1 MNLSLRCAV
10 AVWQRNLTVYRH
22 TYKLNLVPN
31 FFEPV
36 FYLLA
41 MGVGLGSYVTLGS
54 GEPYLRFLAP
64 GLVAAAAMNGATF
77 ETTYNSF
84 VRMTFQR
91 TYEGMLTTPVSVDD
105 IAVGEML
112 WAITRSVIYGGIFLF
127 IVLLFGL
134 MQPASALLA
143 LPVIALTGALFAA
156 IGLAFTAHVPHI
168 EAYSWYYTM
177 FLTPLFLLSG
187 IFFPL
192 EERFPPWAV
201 GIAWATPLYHAAG
214 LVRAASVGRL
224 LDVHY
229 ASLGYMTVVTILL
242 TWVALRRLRRR
253 LTA

>member
-1 MNLSLRCAV
+1 MNVSARCAW

-54 GEPYLRFLAP
+54 GEPYLHFLAP

-105 IAVGEML
+105 IAVGELL
-112 WAITRSVIYGGIFLF
+112 WAVTRALIYGGIFLV
-127 IVLLFGL
+127 IVVAFGL
-134 MQPASALLA
+134 IPPLRAPLA
-143 LPVIALTGALFAA
+143 LPVIALCGAMFAA
-156 IGLAFTAHVPHI
+156 LGQAFTAYVRNI
-168 EAYSWYYTM
+168 EMYSWYYTM
-177 FLTPLFLLSG
+177 FLTPLFLFSS

-201 GIAWATPLYHAAG
+201 TVASFTPLYHAAG
-214 LVRAASVGRL
+214 LMRGVVSGRFAGAEAASLSYCVVATLLLVSIALRKLRGRL
-224 LDVHY
+224 L
-229 ASLGYMTVVTILL
+229 A
-242 TWVALRRLRRR
+242 
-253 LTA
+253 

>member
-1 MNLSLRCAV
+1 MNLSLRCAL

-54 GEPYLRFLAP
+54 GEPYLHFLAP

-105 IAVGEML
+105 IAIGELL
-112 WAITRSVIYGGIFLF
+112 WAVTRALIYGGIFLV
-127 IVLLFGL
+127 IVVAFGL
-134 MQPASALLA
+134 IPPARAPLA
-143 LPVIALTGALFAA
+143 LPVIALCGVMFAA
-156 IGLAFTAHVPHI
+156 LGQAFTAYVKNI
-168 EAYSWYYTM
+168 EMYSWYYTM
-177 FLTPLFLLSG
+177 FLTPLFLFSS

-201 GIAWATPLYHAAG
+201 KLALATPLFHAAG
-214 LVRAASVGRL
+214 LMRSVAGGRFGL
-224 LDVHY
+224 ADA
-229 ASLGYMTVVTILL
+229 ASLGYCVVSTVVLVAIALKKLRSRLL
-242 TWVALRRLRRR
+242 A
-253 LTA
+253 

>member
-1 MNLSLRCAV
+1 MNLSPRCAC

-41 MGVGLGSYVTLGS
+41 MGVGLGSYVALGS
-54 GEPYLRFLAP
+54 GEPYLHFLAP

-105 IAVGEML
+105 IVVGELL
-112 WAITRSVIYGGIFLF
+112 WAVTRALIYGGIFLF
-127 IVLLFGL
+127 IVVLFGL
-134 MQPASALLA
+134 IPPARAPLA
-143 LPVIALTGALFAA
+143 LPVIALTGAMFAA
-156 IGLAFTAHVPHI
+156 LGQTFTAYVKNI
-168 EAYSWYYTM
+168 EMYSWYYTM
-177 FLTPLFLLSG
+177 FLTPLFLFSS

-201 GIAWATPLYHAAG
+201 KIAWLTPLYHAAG
-214 LVRAASVGRL
+214 LMRAVVAGRFAAGDAASLAYCVLATAL
-224 LDVHY
+224 L
-229 ASLGYMTVVTILL
+229 VV
-242 TWVALRRLRRR
+242 VALRRLRGR
-253 LTA
+253 LLA

>member
-1 MNLSLRCAV
+1 MKVSLRCAV

-41 MGVGLGSYVTLGS
+41 MGLGLGSYVTLGS
-54 GEPYLRFLAP
+54 GEGYLQFLAP

-77 ETTYNSF
+77 ETTYNVF

-91 TYEGMLTTPVSVDD
+91 TYEGMLTTPVSVED
-105 IAVGEML
+105 IAAGELL
-112 WAITRSVIYGGIFLF
+112 WAVTRSMIYGGIFLL
-127 IVLLFGL
+127 IVVLFGL
-134 MQPASALLA
+134 IEPGHAPWVI
-143 LPVIALTGALFAA
+143 PVIALAGAMFAA
-156 IGLAFTAHVPHI
+156 IGLAFTAYVPNI

-177 FLTPLFLLSG
+177 FLTPLFLFSG

-201 GIAWATPLYHAAG
+201 GIARATPLYHAAG
-214 LVRAASVGRL
+214 LVRAASAGRL
-224 LDVHY
+224 LGGELG
-229 ASLGYMTVVTILL
+229 SLGYMTIATVLL
-242 TWVALRRLRRR
+242 SWVALRKLRRR
-253 LTA
+253 LAA

>member
-1 MNLSLRCAV
+1 VNLSLRCAV

-54 GEPYLRFLAP
+54 GEPYLHFLAP

-105 IAVGEML
+105 IVVGELL
-112 WAITRSVIYGGIFLF
+112 WAVTRAIIYGGIFL
-127 IVLLFGL
+127 VMVVLFGL
-134 MQPASALLA
+134 IPPAAALLA
-143 LPVIALTGALFAA
+143 LPVVALCGAMFAA
-156 IGLAFTAHVPHI
+156 LGQAFTAYVKNI
-168 EAYSWYYTM
+168 EMYSWYYTM
-177 FLTPLFLLSG
+177 FLTPLFLFSG
-187 IFFPL
+187 IFFPI

-201 GIAWATPLYHAAG
+201 KLAWLTPLYHAAG
-214 LVRAASVGRL
+214 LMRAVAAGSFAVSDGVSLAYCVAVTVLLGAVALRTLRGRL
-224 LDVHY
+224 LN
-229 ASLGYMTVVTILL
+229 
-242 TWVALRRLRRR
+242 
-253 LTA
+253 